1 MYYIIIMNII
11 IIAVFLFALAIS
23 LFLIEQIFSE
33 QSQMTFVPKNKLD
46 VPIQDDLILILS
58 KPGCIFCD
66 KLNEYIKNN
75 KKDIHYKL
83 ILVTYNNSG
92 LNFNDEYSKLPE
104 VEKNKI
110 NNIIEYNKKN
120 PYFGFPTMYK
130 KDIIQPGF
138 NEEKA
143 DYFFKN

>member
-1 MYYIIIMNII
+1 MILIITF
-11 IIAVFLFALAIS
+11 VFLFAIALS

-33 QSQMTFVPKNKLD
+33 HSKQTFVPKNKLD
-46 VPIQDDLILILS
+46 TPLRDDLILILS
-58 KPGCIFCD
+58 RPGCIFCD

-75 KKDIHYKL
+75 KNDIKYKL
-83 ILVTYNNSG
+83 ILVNYNSSG

-104 VEKNKI
+104 EEKSKI
-110 NNIIEYNKKN
+110 NDIIEYNKNN

-130 KDIIQPGF
+130 KDIIQQGF
-138 NEEKA
+138 NEQKS

>member
-1 MYYIIIMNII
+1 MNLI
-11 IIAVFLFALAIS
+11 IIAVFLFALVIS

-33 QSQMTFVPKNKLD
+33 QSQKTFVPKNKLD
-46 VPIQDDLILILS
+46 VPIRDDLILILS
-58 KPGCIFCD
+58 RPGCVFCY
-66 KLNEYIKNN
+66 KLNEYIENN

-92 LNFNDEYSKLPE
+92 LDFNDEYSKLPE
-104 VEKNKI
+104 DEKSKI
-110 NNIIEYNKKN
+110 NDIIEYNKKN

-138 NEEKA
+138 NHEKA
-143 DYFFKN
+143 DNFFKN